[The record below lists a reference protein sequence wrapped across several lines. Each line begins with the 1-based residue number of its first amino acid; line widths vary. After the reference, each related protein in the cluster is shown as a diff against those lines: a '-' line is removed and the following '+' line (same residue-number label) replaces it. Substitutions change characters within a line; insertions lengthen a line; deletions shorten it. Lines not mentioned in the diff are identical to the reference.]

1 MPGGIDLAIEAVGN
15 ANVMGA
21 CLEMLVRGGAVV
33 SVGLP
38 HPVQQ
43 LVVPALQFAGS
54 GKRLLGSHMGDAVP
68 DRDIARY
75 IEMWRAGRLPMEL
88 LHTDTAAFEDIN
100 DGLDALA
107 DGRVVRRLFAPN
119 QGTGPH

>member
-1 MPGGIDLAIEAVGN
+1 
-15 ANVMGA
+15 
-21 CLEMLVRGGAVV
+21 
-33 SVGLP
+33 
-38 HPVQQ
+38 
-43 LVVPALQFAGS
+43 
-54 GKRLLGSHMGDAVP
+54 
-68 DRDIARY
+68 
-75 IEMWRAGRLPMEL
+75 MEL